1 MSHAH
6 AVCHVVCHPCRSVG
20 VEEHRRILTNKEWLK
35 QWAWLQPCTTRCA
48 HAIYFVTKWTGRLA
62 VPPTPSPEDRL
73 VVSWLTPPP
82 GTQVVRAQNKAGAAR
97 CARTM
102 MLSGSTWPRDDVD
115 ASRSVPSPQV
125 LQHGHAANR
134 CLQAPVERV
143 VLDPLASAVGPDIC
157 VDFKPPKAALWQPWG
172 RCGASQSWD
181 AAEPHQAEKVGWRGH
196 RVA

>member
-1 MSHAH
+1 MGATGTCGISARQCDWPGLIDNGHGCSPAQQ
-6 AVCHVVCHPCRSVG
+6 G
-20 VEEHRRILTNKEWLK
+20 VHMLSTSS
-35 QWAWLQPCTTRCA
+35 Q
-48 HAIYFVTKWTGRLA
+48 KWTGRVV
-62 VPPTPSPEDRL
+62 VPPKPSPGDRVVVSWPTPS
-73 VVSWLTPPP
+73 P

-97 CARTM
+97 RARMTM
-102 MLSGSTWPRDDVD
+102 FLGSTWPRDDVD

-125 LQHGHAANR
+125 LQHGHTANR

-143 VLDPLASAVGPDIC
+143 VLDPLASATGPDIC

-196 RVA
+196 RVS